1 MDIKKLLFVTKFND
15 LSFNALQ
22 SMLCLRKAS
31 LRHVVFAHVIE
42 RDKVALHRG
51 LGYQKNE
58 EIKLRE
64 TANIRF
70 IDWAENLFEQGM
82 EVGVYI
88 VVGDL
93 VSQVVEATRKEEPDL
108 IVIGRSHKG
117 LIDQLYTG
125 PDISEIIRQA
135 GVPVLVYKPP
145 RDKIDLVENPF
156 ERPLLA
162 TDWSPAC
169 VRALGLK
176 NGEAVNRA
184 LDYLLPLKEVIKK
197 VNIVFVA
204 NEKDLKGSAMEI
216 QRIRKESR
224 AKLDDMVDK
233 LNASGIDARAH
244 VYIGDP
250 TEEIERAASEC
261 QASMIV
267 LGSSG
272 KSAWTE
278 RWLGSTPRMVAEKSD
293 FPTFVVPLPKPAE

>member
-15 LSFNALQ
+15 LSYNALQ
-22 SMLCLRKAS
+22 SMLNLRKAS
-31 LRHVVFAHVIE
+31 LHHVVLTHVIE
-42 RDKVALHRG
+42 REKVAMHRG
-51 LGYQKNE
+51 LGYQKSE

-88 VVGDL
+88 VVGNL
-93 VSQVVEATRKEEPDL
+93 VTQVIEAARKEIPDL

-125 PDISEIIRQA
+125 SDIIEIVRQSSI
-135 GVPVLVYKPP
+135 PVLIYKPP
-145 RDKIDLVENPF
+145 TDKIDLEDNLF

-162 TDWSPAC
+162 TDWSSASL
-169 VRALGLK
+169 RALEL
-176 NGEAVNRA
+176 
-184 LDYLLPLKEVIKK
+184 LLPLKAVVKK
-197 VNIVFVA
+197 VNLIHVA
-204 NEKDLKGSAMEI
+204 SEKDLKGSAMEI
-216 QRIRKESR
+216 QKVRKMSR
-224 AKLDDMVDK
+224 SKLDDMVDR
-233 LNASGIDARAH
+233 LGENGIEARGH
-244 VYIGDP
+244 VYIG
-250 TEEIERAASEC
+250 EAEQEIERAAADF

-278 RWLGSTPRMVAEKSD
+278 RWLGSTPQLIAEKSGY
-293 FPTFVVPLPKPAE
+293 PTFIVPPERPPSS

>member
-15 LSFNALQ
+15 LSYSALQ

-31 LRHVVFAHVIE
+31 LHHVVLTHVIE
-42 RDKVALHRG
+42 REKVAMHRG
-51 LGYQKNE
+51 LGYQKSE

-70 IDWAENLFEQGM
+70 IDWAENLFEQGV

-88 VVGDL
+88 VVGNL
-93 VSQVVEATRKEEPDL
+93 VTQVIEAVRKEMPDL

-125 PDISEIIRQA
+125 SDIIEIVRQSST
-135 GVPVLVYKPP
+135 PVLIYKPP
-145 RDKIDLVENPF
+145 TDKIELEDNLF

-162 TDWSPAC
+162 TDWSA
-169 VRALGLK
+169 ASL
-176 NGEAVNRA
+176 RA
-184 LDYLLPLKEVIKK
+184 LDFLLPLKEVVKK
-197 VNIVFVA
+197 VNLIHVA
-204 NEKDLKGSAMEI
+204 SEKDLKGSAMEI
-216 QRIRKESR
+216 QKVRKKSR
-224 AKLDDMVDK
+224 NKLDDMVDQ
-233 LNASGIDARAH
+233 LGENSIDARGH
-244 VYIGDP
+244 VYVGDAGP
-250 TEEIERAASEC
+250 EIERAATDF

-278 RWLGSTPRMVAEKSD
+278 RWLGSTPQLIAEKSAY
-293 FPTFVVPLPKPAE
+293 PTFIVPPEKPPSA